1 VLKDDGNSCMKFL
14 RPSHEESAS
23 SESASVA
30 GASSVA
36 AVCTTLV
43 LICEK
48 SLRETL
54 GLVLQGVGMLG
65 LPGSTEPSLH
75 TNELHASKHASAKSL
90 DNQSFLPSLCSKK
103 PPLFFSS
110 QSFLFLTLFLVLG
123 VFFSDF
129 LLLLLLLHPTHQQVA
144 APNC

>member
-1 VLKDDGNSCMKFL
+1 MKIL
-14 RPSHEESAS
+14 RPSHDESAS
-23 SESASVA
+23 FESASVA

-36 AVCTTLV
+36 AVCTTL
-43 LICEK
+43 LAICER

-65 LPGSTEPSLH
+65 IPGATGPSTH
-75 TNELHASKHASAKSL
+75 TNELHASKHASSKSL
-90 DNQSFLPSLCSKK
+90 DIQSFLPSLSSKK

-123 VFFSDF
+123 VFFPDF
-129 LLLLLLLHPTHQQVA
+129 LLLLLLHPTHQQVA
-144 APNC
+144 APNR